1 MLTYY
6 LSLGS
11 NLGNREQNI
20 RSALQLI
27 EQHTGIVTRCSSFF
41 YSEPWGFQSEH
52 PFCNLCCCVR
62 SELTPLAFLAR
73 TAHIE
78 QTLGRACKSQNGVYH
93 DRTIDIDIIRAFDD
107 EGKEII
113 LKNEQMVN
121 GRMVNILT
129 LPHPLYTLREF
140 VTVPLSEIFEEK

>member
-11 NLGNREQNI
+11 NLGNRELNI

-52 PFCNLCCCVR
+52 PFCNLCCCVQ
-62 SELTPLAFLAR
+62 SDLPPLAFLAR
-73 TAHIE
+73 TADIE

-129 LPHPLYTLREF
+129 LPHPLYPLREF